1 MPLPPVK
8 HKYAVKLDGSDKN
21 FVYQYSPSVSANV
34 STTNGIVTGATING
48 SRIEKANVFS
58 LDRILQV
65 LVNCDVC
72 DQRRSGGCLKLLSKF
87 RKDSALQSCS
97 KCHQQLTRRVLA
109 DRSNTIQAQSG
120 WCVSNNGVRPIQN
133 SFCAKIVFFYF
144 IIIRVCDGKTAA
156 MLLNCIINYIE
167 RSFVK
172 MWDAT
177 PFLTN
182 SDFPCIYP
190 TDYVG
195 PSALCSCLWK
205 CYSSKVPTLHFHYV
219 WKRKPVGSC
228 LSIILGIIP
237 IQESILVCNC
247 TIPANIHLQPKILQL
262 FGTRFGV
269 THYLFCELSKPM
281 FIIMTMLSFLE
292 TLTPVNI
299 KRKICQ
305 VTGNENFS
313 QHVYSQ
319 LEMGVKKRKT
329 YDPM

>member
-1 MPLPPVK
+1 MERTDNKLDEIKYTDLVTSLEEKFQATGTDFKSKTFKSVLFSKFNTKLRTSSFRGWTFITLRNLKRRAIPMPLPPVK

-133 SFCAKIVFFYF
+133 SFCAKIVFF
-144 IIIRVCDGKTAA
+144 
-156 MLLNCIINYIE
+156 LLYYHK
-167 RSFVK
+167 SV
-172 MWDAT
+172 
-177 PFLTN
+177 
-182 SDFPCIYP
+182 
-190 TDYVG
+190 
-195 PSALCSCLWK
+195 
-205 CYSSKVPTLHFHYV
+205 
-219 WKRKPVGSC
+219 
-228 LSIILGIIP
+228 
-237 IQESILVCNC
+237 
-247 TIPANIHLQPKILQL
+247 
-262 FGTRFGV
+262 
-269 THYLFCELSKPM
+269 
-281 FIIMTMLSFLE
+281 
-292 TLTPVNI
+292 
-299 KRKICQ
+299 
-305 VTGNENFS
+305 
-313 QHVYSQ
+313 
-319 LEMGVKKRKT
+319 
-329 YDPM
+329 